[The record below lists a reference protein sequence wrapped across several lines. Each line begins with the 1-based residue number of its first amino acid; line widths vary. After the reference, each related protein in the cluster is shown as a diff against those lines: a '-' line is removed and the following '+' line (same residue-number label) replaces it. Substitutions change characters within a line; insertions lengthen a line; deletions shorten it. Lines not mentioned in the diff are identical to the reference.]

1 MKRTK
6 SWFISIVTIL
16 ILVMTVVGAIAG
28 VVLSQETNH
37 SESDRGE
44 SQNEDDDGEGRANE
58 SGSDSGGEETG
69 TALAL
74 NATYD
79 EVRRGARLELAHD
92 ATSNRFNGIVHNTT
106 KDILQHV
113 RIEVHL
119 SNGVELGPTKPIDLA
134 PDQQAYVILD
144 ATNNVFDS
152 WSTHVEVGL
161 GEHGGRSEGCQVSEG
176 SGEHGSESGNRESE
190 TAESNGEG
198 KSETAGPECDESGE
212 RGEGGSRELN
222 EAAMSSPITP
232 LGQSWD
238 GIIGDLAVSMQYDGT
253 TRSITGTVENI
264 STQTLCYVQAE
275 PHLKSGGQTVAELGP
290 EILGDLK
297 PGQEVNSSLSLDNE
311 PSPVEIVFD
320 GYVIHM
326 EVFDCNG
333 PGPIPHS
340 GGEGAERGNEGGES
354 GDEHGNREGRG
365 EHGNRE
371 DRGEQGNSER
381 NED

>member
-28 VVLSQETNH
+28 VVLSQESNH
-37 SESDRGE
+37 SASDRGE
-44 SQNEDDDGEGRANE
+44 SQNEDDDGEGRASE
-58 SGSDSGGEETG
+58 SGSDAGGEETG

-74 NATYD
+74 NSTYD

-92 ATSNRFNGIVHNTT
+92 STSNRFNGILHNTT
-106 KDILQHV
+106 MDILQHV
-113 RIEVHL
+113 RVEVHL

-134 PDQQAYVILD
+134 AGQQAYVILD

-161 GEHGGRSEGCQVSEG
+161 GEHGGRSEGCQVNEG

-190 TAESNGEG
+190 SAESNGEG

-212 RGEGGSRELN
+212 RGEGGGRELH

-311 PSPVEIVFD
+311 PSPVEIVFN

-326 EVFDCNG
+326 EVFDCDG
-333 PGPIPHS
+333 AGPIPHS
-340 GGEGAERGNEGGES
+340 GGEGAERDNEGGES

-371 DRGEQGNSER
+371 GRGEHGNSER